1 MTRKPGDRSIL
12 LYLLKRPSF
21 NSAQLYRLEFFVKL
35 PLMPGAR
42 KRDYD
47 ATIENVESIVS
58 Q

>member
-1 MTRKPGDRSIL
+1 MTKKPGNRLIL

-21 NSAQLYRLEFFVKL
+21 NSAQLYRFEFFVKL

-47 ATIENVESIVS
+47 ATIETLNRS
-58 Q
+58 